1 LVLDEVMTKIFKSKT
16 ERDAHLK
23 YYDELKEI
31 ARSFT
36 KYGVPDEIRE
46 EKQAAANKVS
56 DEHFKSFPTFQFSVC
71 PICSAK
77 YEHTMDPFGFDGLFW
92 CGMTNRVET
101 NCEHACLI
109 RSAYI
114 CRRTPE
120 SPYFNS
126 RVYLGPEIPYVIP
139 RILKMPAM
147 QAVISQIDLDN
158 GDTLY
163 AIAYFSIQEF
173 GVRELTA
180 HWDHDQYEACEPPT
194 DVWDFNLRPWVESG
208 KLRWCEN
215 TENGLVFSNA
225 PADACPF
232 YEMKG
237 HIGRQFITPKGRL
250 NKARPARRHIRPEG
264 YEE

>member
-1 LVLDEVMTKIFKSKT
+1 MSNVFKSKA
-16 ERDAHLK
+16 ERDAHTK
-23 YYDELKEI
+23 HYKELREI
-31 ARSFT
+31 TLSFT
-36 KYGVPDEIRE
+36 KHDIPDEVRQ
-46 EKQAAANKVS
+46 EKEAVSNKA
-56 DEHFKSFPTFQFSVC
+56 FKECMTRLPTFQFSVC

-77 YEHTMDPFGFDGLFW
+77 YEHTIDPYGFDGIFW
-92 CGMTNRVET
+92 AHMTNKVES

-120 SPYFNS
+120 PLYFNNRNS
-126 RVYLGPEIPYVIP
+126 LGPEIPYVIP

-147 QAVISQIDLDN
+147 QAVITQIDLDI

-163 AIAYFSIQEF
+163 AITYFSIQEF
-173 GVRELTA
+173 GDRELTS
-180 HWDHDQYEACEPPT
+180 HWDDDQYEACEPPT
-194 DVWDFNLRPWVESG
+194 DIWDFNLRPWVESG

-215 TENGLVFSNA
+215 TENGLVLSNA

-232 YEMKG
+232 YGMKG
-237 HIGRQFITPKGRL
+237 HIGKQFLSPKGRL
-250 NKARPARRHIRPEG
+250 NQVRPNKHHIRPEG